1 MWLRNAENDL
11 SVRSESCFLFRIQN
25 RSVPKFEVF
34 LNVTCFL
41 KTGLGIR
48 GGEGKFRTEEV
59 QYLVATLRTA
69 LSYFLTICVY
79 TSKM

>member
-1 MWLRNAENDL
+1 MFFKNG
-11 SVRSESCFLFRIQN
+11 VRS
-25 RSVPKFEVF
+25 K
-34 LNVTCFL
+34 
-41 KTGLGIR
+41 GGGG

>member
-1 MWLRNAENDL
+1 MFFKNG
-11 SVRSESCFLFRIQN
+11 VRY
-25 RSVPKFEVF
+25 K
-34 LNVTCFL
+34 
-41 KTGLGIR
+41 G

>member
-1 MWLRNAENDL
+1 MFFKNG
-11 SVRSESCFLFRIQN
+11 VRY
-25 RSVPKFEVF
+25 K
-34 LNVTCFL
+34 
-41 KTGLGIR
+41 GG